1 MKRKTR
7 RLKHQIVIQSSFYFS
22 REKDDQ
28 WPFFFVCVSTFFLPN
43 NKLSNNEFV
52 HHTRVHIIV
61 TRLFDLGEG
70 EKRPRALL
78 KTGF

>member
-1 MKRKTR
+1 
-7 RLKHQIVIQSSFYFS
+7 
-22 REKDDQ
+22 
-28 WPFFFVCVSTFFLPN
+28 VCVSTFFLPN